1 MYRNNYIPSF
11 VRETYKNT
19 KRKLKMKKDALEP
32 VDFEE
37 EKRKDPKYKT
47 ELCKS
52 FMQTNFCV
60 YGNKCRFAHGYKE
73 LVNKTQIN
81 NYKHKTCNS
90 FFNIGYCPYGKR
102 CNFKHDERKIND
114 FENNYYFNNL
124 IFFHFL
130 NLKSCKR
137 LNVFEEIS
145 EIFKKNNTEIENET
159 ENCKNSD
166 EINGDENN
174 ESFSDENSFISEKSS
189 QASSD
194 ADTPIKNKKEFCFQN
209 LEECLPQELNF
220 ELDFNDENSEK
231 N

>member
-1 MYRNNYIPSF
+1 MFRNNYIPSF
-11 VRETYKNT
+11 VRETYKNN
-19 KRKLKMKKDALEP
+19 KRKIKMKKDALEP

-73 LVNKTQIN
+73 LVVRTQIN

-90 FFNIGYCPYGKR
+90 FFKLGFCPYGRR

-114 FENNYYFNNL
+114 FDANYYYNNL
-124 IFFHFL
+124 ICLRFL
-130 NLKSCKR
+130 QLKTCKR
-137 LNVFEEIS
+137 LSIFEEIS
-145 EIFKKNNTEIENET
+145 KMTEKNKAEVENEA
-159 ENCKNSD
+159 ENCNNSD
-166 EINGDENN
+166 EIEENENN
-174 ESFSDENSFISEKSS
+174 ESFSEENSFISEKSS

-194 ADTPIKNKKEFCFQN
+194 TDTPIKNKKQFHFQN
-209 LEECLPQELNF
+209 MEECLPKELNF
-220 ELDFNDENSEK
+220 ELDFNEENSE
-231 N
+231 